1 MFAQLVMISTIILLS
16 LVGNKTLKTSRQ
28 ISYFPG
34 KILSVGL
41 FFVSFGIFTYIIRD
55 VLTQFELY
63 KFQLI
68 IGKTGIFFHTL
79 GGVFIL
85 QFLTQEFVPK
95 GLRKVFFSICLLSII
110 VVLIGLITF
119 PLVSEITQA
128 PFEPFPY
135 KVIRNSPAGAPSNI
149 TIFIFIWGPTLL
161 TGIILYNTFK
171 LEEKRLRIKGL
182 LYGMG
187 LLLLFIPSIVCL
199 FISPIYARWGYLI
212 GAILLF
218 KAIRT
223 KV

>member
-1 MFAQLVMISTIILLS
+1 MFAQLVMISTIVLLS
-16 LVGNKTLKTSRQ
+16 LVGNKTLKTSQR
-28 ISYFPG
+28 ISYLPG
-34 KILSVGL
+34 KMLSLGL
-41 FFVSFGIFTYIIRD
+41 FLVSFGIFTYIVRD
-55 VLTQFELY
+55 ILTQFELY

-85 QFLTQEFVPK
+85 QFLTQEFVPE
-95 GLRKVFFSICLLSII
+95 GLRRVFFSICLLSII
-110 VVLIGLITF
+110 VVLIGLISF
-119 PLVSEITQA
+119 PLVSEVTQA

-135 KVIRNSPAGAPSNI
+135 KVIRHAPAGAPSNV

-171 LEEKRLRIKGL
+171 LKKRKLIAKGL
-182 LYGMG
+182 LYGIG
-187 LLLLFIPSIVCL
+187 LLLLFVPSLICL

-218 KAIRT
+218 KAMKI